1 MNPPTITEQTQ
12 NTLDQAIQKGLAFAA
27 SQQHPDGS
35 WRGAYGGPMF
45 LLPMYIATA
54 YICQKT
60 IAEST
65 QSRMKSY
72 LFHAQNSNGSF
83 GLHDDA
89 AEGSMFTTV
98 LAYIAIRMLNVPPDH
113 ERLIA
118 ARQWILNNGTA
129 LGTADWGK
137 WILSLLNLYKYD
149 GLHPVLPE
157 LWLLPYRLPFHPG
170 RFWCHA
176 RQVYLPMSYLYG
188 IKAQIPADDLI
199 QALRTELYDQPFK
212 TIPFHR
218 HRNTVAPC
226 DRRNPQSR
234 LLSAVTRFLGWYE
247 RQHSVILRKKAL
259 DMVFTHIDYED
270 RVTHFVRLG
279 PVNALLN
286 TLVHYFREP
295 EGSAIQQSWDALPQ
309 YLWDGE
315 DGVMMNGYNSTAL
328 WDTAFQ
334 VQAILATPHPEAHTN
349 ILKRAYTYIRSNQVV
364 EELPQPARFYR
375 DRSLGGWGLGNKDNG
390 WPVTDCTAEAFKSAL
405 ALETYTD
412 EPIPDN
418 LLRAA
423 VERIL
428 SWQNK
433 SGGWSTYE
441 KQRGP
446 AWLEWLNSSH
456 VFSDIM
462 VDYPYTECTS
472 ACIQALTKARQR
484 FPVEY
489 DNHID
494 QAIAQG
500 VRFIRNKQRPDG
512 SWQGSWGVCF
522 TYGTYFGVQGL
533 LAAGISP
540 EDPAIQKAC
549 EFLRSHQNP
558 DGGWGEH
565 YRSCTERRYVSQESQ
580 VVQTAWAL
588 LTLSHAGHADSPQAQ
603 QAAKLLIQRQ
613 QANGDWPREAM
624 TGVFNKT
631 ILINYDNYRRY
642 FPTWALASIQ
652 RKYEP

>member
-1 MNPPTITEQTQ
+1 MAPSISTEQTKKP
-12 NTLDQAIQKGLAFAA
+12 LDQAIRRGLAFAV
-27 SQQHPDGS
+27 SQQYPDGS
-35 WRGAYGGPMF
+35 WRGEYGGPMF

-54 YICQKT
+54 YICRRA
-60 IAEST
+60 ISEPL
-65 QSRMKSY
+65 QSRMKAY
-72 LFHAQNSNGSF
+72 LFHTQNPDGSF
-83 GLHDDA
+83 GLHTDA
-89 AEGSMFTTV
+89 TEGSMFTTV
-98 LAYIAIRMLNVPPDH
+98 LSYVAMRMLHVPPDH
-113 ERLIA
+113 KQLIA
-118 ARQWILNNGTA
+118 ARQWIQDNGTV

-137 WILSLLNLYKYD
+137 WILVLLSLYKYD

-188 IKAQIPADDLI
+188 IKAQVPADDLI
-199 QALRTELYDQPFK
+199 QALRTELYDRPFE
-212 TIPFHR
+212 TIPFHH

-226 DRRNPQSR
+226 DRRTPQSW
-234 LLSAVTRFLGWYE
+234 LLSTLTQCLGWYE
-247 RQHSVILRKKAL
+247 RRHSVILRKKAL
-259 DMVFTHIDYED
+259 DTVFTHIDYED

-295 EGSAIQQSWDALPQ
+295 ESSAVQQSWDALPQ

-315 DGVMMNGYNSTAL
+315 DGVMMNGYNATAL

-334 VQAILATPHPEAHTN
+334 VQAILATPHTEEHTD

-364 EELPQPARFYR
+364 EELPYTKRFYR

-390 WPVTDCTAEAFKSAL
+390 WPVTDCTAEALKSAL
-405 ALETYTD
+405 ALEIYTN
-412 EPIPDN
+412 EPIPDD

-423 VERIL
+423 VVRIL
-428 SWQNK
+428 SWQNRD
-433 SGGWSTYE
+433 GGWSTYE

-446 AWLEWLNSSH
+446 AWLEKLNLSQ
-456 VFSDIM
+456 VFFDMM
-462 VDYPYTECTS
+462 VDYSYTECTS

-484 FPVEY
+484 FPNEY
-489 DNHID
+489 RID
-494 QAIAQG
+494 RAVARG
-500 VRFIRNKQRPDG
+500 VRYIRTKQRNDG

-540 EDPAIQKAC
+540 KDPAIQKAC
-549 EFLRSHQNP
+549 EFLMAHQNP

-565 YRSCTERRYVSQESQ
+565 YRSCTEHRYVPHPQSQ

-588 LTLSHAGHADSPQAQ
+588 LTLTHAGYANSPQAQ
-603 QAAKLLIQRQ
+603 QAAQLLIQRQ
-613 QANGDWPREAM
+613 QADGDWPPEAM

-642 FPTWALASIQ
+642 FPLWALARVQ
-652 RKYEP
+652 CMGEL